1 MPVIVDADSTR
12 ASALATSVGHGS
24 HVVSTIEQVDAWL
37 ARRPNEYAVLVG
49 PEVGLDQAMAMADRL
64 RLSRPGLG
72 VLLLR
77 SQVTTDVMA
86 AAIRAGIREVL
97 AIGDHEALSTAVE
110 RARETFNAIHGP
122 TASDANEG
130 RVITVFSPK
139 GGVGKTTVAVNLA
152 VALARLG
159 HKVGLIDADIYGPN
173 VPTMLG
179 ATRQPNIIGENRIE
193 PILAHGVKFISIGLI
208 SPGDK
213 PLVMRGPMLHQIIR
227 QFLQQVEWGEL
238 DFLII
243 DLPPGTGDVVIS
255 LVQTVPLTGAVVVS
269 TGSSVAL
276 EDARKALE
284 MFHQVKVEVL
294 GMVENMSQ
302 MTLPSGE
309 VIDVFGAG
317 GTERT
322 AAQFGLDFLG
332 ALELNPTIREG
343 GDKGIPVALAGPE
356 SKLAAEFYAVAR
368 RVADKARE
376 IASKDEDVLEIS

>member
-1 MPVIVDADSTR
+1 M
-12 ASALATSVGHGS
+12 GHMGAGVPQGPQPLPGVA
-24 HVVSTIEQVDAWL
+24 HVV
-37 ARRPNEYAVLVG
+37 AVG
-49 PEVGLDQAMAMADRL
+49 SG
-64 RLSRPGLG
+64 
-72 VLLLR
+72 
-77 SQVTTDVMA
+77 
-86 AAIRAGIREVL
+86 
-97 AIGDHEALSTAVE
+97 
-110 RARETFNAIHGP
+110 
-122 TASDANEG
+122 
-130 RVITVFSPK
+130 K
-139 GGVGKTTVAVNLA
+139 GGVGKTTIAVNLA
-152 VALARLG
+152 VALGKLG
-159 HKVGLIDADIYGPN
+159 YKVGLIDADIYGPN

-179 ATRQPNIIGENRIE
+179 ATRQPSVLEGNRIE

-238 DFLII
+238 DYLII

-255 LVQTVPLTGAVVVS
+255 LVQTVPLTGAIVVS

-294 GMVENMSQ
+294 GLVENMSQ

-322 AAQFGLDFLG
+322 AAQFGLPFLG
-332 ALELNPTIREG
+332 ALELSPTIREG
-343 GDKGIPVALAGPE
+343 GDKGLPVALAGPE
-356 SKLAAEFYAVAR
+356 AKLSAEFYAVAR

-376 IASKDEDVLEIS
+376 AASKSEDVLEIS